1 MPRADAA
8 MRIQRTPVLKYIG
21 ASLVEERDPAKTEL
35 CCSRPG
41 TIPSSLEKGGGK
53 ATPGCP
59 LSPTWGPVPCSH
71 LDGAHTHP
79 QELGAAPALPR
90 TSVSGPSPIP
100 MPTLCP
106 GESSAR
112 LSHAGTLKQPE
123 GVLSFPKAHYV
134 PKCKP
139 PGVIMYSRL
148 AEVFTF
154 LRKMPCIP

>member
-8 MRIQRTPVLKYIG
+8 TRIQRTPVLKYIG
-21 ASLVEERDPAKTEL
+21 ASLVEERDPAETEH
-35 CCSRPG
+35 CCSHLG
-41 TIPSSLEKGGGK
+41 TVPSSREKGGGK
-53 ATPGCP
+53 AAPGCP
-59 LSPTWGPVPCSH
+59 LSPAWGPMPCSC
-71 LDGAHTHP
+71 LEGAHAP
-79 QELGAAPALPR
+79 LQGLGAAPALPR
-90 TSVSGPSPIP
+90 ICVSGPSSVP

-112 LSHAGTLKQPE
+112 PSHAGTPRQPE

-139 PGVIMYSRL
+139 PGVTTYSRL

-154 LRKMPCIP
+154 LRTMPCIP